1 VTLQEALER
10 INDILILM
18 SEPGVTPQ
26 KIKELWDEA
35 GEYVDIVLQHMTA
48 EALYYTPPAGSA

>member
-1 VTLQEALER
+1 
-10 INDILILM
+10 M